1 MFLTKEKLIKILE
14 KYSVRIFF
22 LVYLAMGIA
31 LFRSYGISVDE
42 PLERVNGVVSLIE
55 VGKTFDL
62 LTIKKNEFLNRY
74 VKTRFEAA
82 KLPLE
87 YKDHDLAKYRDRFYP
102 VAFTLPAMAL
112 ERLFNLNEERQTY
125 LFRHLLNF
133 LVCALGVF
141 ALYRLAERRFSDWR
155 IGLLAALFLILS
167 PRFFAESFYNSKD
180 LVLMAFFAIV
190 MNTMIGFL
198 VKPSWRS
205 LLWHA
210 LASGLAMD
218 VRLMAIVFPLGT
230 TILVAIKILRRELE
244 WKKALAYLAVYFC
257 FLALFLFC
265 TWPYLWEDPFGRLSQ
280 AFVYMA
286 KLDFP
291 VASLYLGHIYPS
303 TQLPW
308 HYLPVWI
315 SITTPLLYLAL
326 FFIGAVATLK
336 AVVLRHWRLWNT
348 NEELQDLIFLVI
360 CVVPVLAVVLL
371 RSVLYDGWRHMYFI
385 YPAFL
390 MVAMKGWFLIWTWA
404 KSKELTKYLA
414 ALVITVSLAN
424 TAFWMIKAH
433 PLQNVYFN
441 PLAGKN
447 WKENFDVD
455 YWGLANRQALEYIL
469 EHDDRSVIRVW
480 AASFTPLFLKQLFS
494 EQSNRIVAVSK
505 VESAD
510 YILTNYRSD
519 FIDHLRDA
527 KTHLFHQVKIDDEV
541 IISLYKKDQ
550 EATSLSVHSGDKF
563 YFGLTQNGLPY
574 LVEESVSADRAHYG
588 WSNPEGWGVWSDG
601 VSARIYFPH
610 LDQKTEE
617 VVLRVKAF
625 ISPLHPVQRVNIC
638 IIGSDCKPFVFST
651 NDSQIIRIH
660 LDQPKRRRDLAL
672 EFEFLSAVTP
682 LSLGISDDVRLLS
695 IGLESIQLY

>member
-1 MFLTKEKLIKILE
+1 MKRIKKAKLLFVSLFFITFVLLGTKI
-14 KYSVRIFF
+14 YPD
-22 LVYLAMGIA
+22 
-31 LFRSYGISVDE
+31 YGVPSDE
-42 PLERVNGVVSLIE
+42 GLERANGMVSILYI
-55 VGKTFDL
+55 GKYFDL
-62 LTIKKNEFLNRY
+62 ANIVENPVFDGYKN
-74 VKTRFEAA
+74 V
-82 KLPLE
+82 
-87 YKDHDLAKYRDRFYP
+87 DLSNWWARHYP
-102 VAFTLPAMAL
+102 VGYTAPAMAL
-112 ERLFNLNEERQTY
+112 ERLFNLNDERQTY

-190 MNTMIGFL
+190 MNSMISFIL
-198 VKPSWRS
+198 KPSWRS

-230 TILVAIKILRRELE
+230 TMLVAIKILRGELE
-244 WKKALAYLAVYFC
+244 WKKALGYLVVYFC
-257 FLALFLFC
+257 FLALFLFS

-280 AFVYMA
+280 AFFYMA

-315 SITTPLLYLAL
+315 GITTPLLYLAL
-326 FFIGAVATLK
+326 FFIGSVATLK
-336 AVVLRHWRLWNT
+336 TLVLRHWRLWNT

-385 YPAFL
+385 YPALL
-390 MVAMKGWFLIWTWA
+390 MVAMKGWFLVWTWA
-404 KSKELTKYLA
+404 KSKKLTKYLA

-469 EHDDRSVIRVW
+469 AHDDRSVIRVW
-480 AASFTPLFLKQLFS
+480 AVDPLLMPLEMAKTVVPSDQKSRLIILPRQN
-494 EQSNRIVAVSK
+494 EWEHADYVVSNYRLNPQGVDDSRFVKVHNVSVARESIVAV
-505 VESAD
+505 
-510 YILTNYRSD
+510 
-519 FIDHLRDA
+519 
-527 KTHLFHQVKIDDEV
+527 
-541 IISLYKKDQ
+541 YKK
-550 EATSLSVHSGDKF
+550 V
-563 YFGLTQNGLPY
+563 P
-574 LVEESVSADRAHYG
+574 
-588 WSNPEGWGVWSDG
+588 
-601 VSARIYFPH
+601 
-610 LDQKTEE
+610 
-617 VVLRVKAF
+617 
-625 ISPLHPVQRVNIC
+625 
-638 IIGSDCKPFVFST
+638 
-651 NDSQIIRIH
+651 
-660 LDQPKRRRDLAL
+660 
-672 EFEFLSAVTP
+672 
-682 LSLGISDDVRLLS
+682 
-695 IGLESIQLY
+695 

>member
-1 MFLTKEKLIKILE
+1 MKRIQRAKLIFVSLFFIAFVLIGTKIYPDYGVPSDEGLERANGMVSILYIGKHLHLANILE
-14 KYSVRIFF
+14 NPVF
-22 LVYLAMGIA
+22 AG
-31 LFRSYGISVDE
+31 
-42 PLERVNGVVSLIE
+42 
-55 VGKTFDL
+55 
-62 LTIKKNEFLNRY
+62 
-74 VKTRFEAA
+74 
-82 KLPLE
+82 
-87 YKDHDLAKYRDRFYP
+87 YRDVDLSNWWARHYP
-102 VAFTLPAMAL
+102 VGYTVPAMAL

-480 AASFTPLFLKQLFS
+480 AVDPLLMPLEMAKTVVPSDQKSRLIILPRQN
-494 EQSNRIVAVSK
+494 EWDH
-505 VESAD
+505 AD
-510 YILTNYRSD
+510 YVVSNYRLNPKDVGDSR
-519 FIDHLRDA
+519 FIKVHTVSVARESIV
-527 KTHLFHQVKIDDEV
+527 TV
-541 IISLYKKDQ
+541 YKK
-550 EATSLSVHSGDKF
+550 V
-563 YFGLTQNGLPY
+563 P
-574 LVEESVSADRAHYG
+574 
-588 WSNPEGWGVWSDG
+588 
-601 VSARIYFPH
+601 
-610 LDQKTEE
+610 
-617 VVLRVKAF
+617 
-625 ISPLHPVQRVNIC
+625 
-638 IIGSDCKPFVFST
+638 
-651 NDSQIIRIH
+651 
-660 LDQPKRRRDLAL
+660 
-672 EFEFLSAVTP
+672 
-682 LSLGISDDVRLLS
+682 
-695 IGLESIQLY
+695 

>member
-1 MFLTKEKLIKILE
+1 MKRIQRAKLIFVSLFFIAFVLIGTKIYPDYGVPSDEGLERANGMVSILYIGKHLHLANILE
-14 KYSVRIFF
+14 NPVF
-22 LVYLAMGIA
+22 AG
-31 LFRSYGISVDE
+31 
-42 PLERVNGVVSLIE
+42 
-55 VGKTFDL
+55 
-62 LTIKKNEFLNRY
+62 
-74 VKTRFEAA
+74 
-82 KLPLE
+82 
-87 YKDHDLAKYRDRFYP
+87 YRDVDLSNWWARHYP
-102 VAFTLPAMAL
+102 VGYTVPAMAL

-244 WKKALAYLAVYFC
+244 WKKALAYLAVYLGGA
-257 FLALFLFC
+257 FLVTFSFWPLLWHNGPSQFLEAILFMVKYQF
-265 TWPYLWEDPFGRLSQ
+265 E
-280 AFVYMA
+280 MN
-286 KLDFP
+286 
-291 VASLYLGHIYPS
+291 SLYLGHIYPS

-480 AASFTPLFLKQLFS
+480 AVDPLLMPLEMAKTVVPSDQKSRLIILPRQN
-494 EQSNRIVAVSK
+494 EWDH
-505 VESAD
+505 AD
-510 YILTNYRSD
+510 YVVSNYRLNPKDVGDSR
-519 FIDHLRDA
+519 FIKVHTVSVARESIV
-527 KTHLFHQVKIDDEV
+527 TV
-541 IISLYKKDQ
+541 YKK
-550 EATSLSVHSGDKF
+550 V
-563 YFGLTQNGLPY
+563 P
-574 LVEESVSADRAHYG
+574 
-588 WSNPEGWGVWSDG
+588 
-601 VSARIYFPH
+601 
-610 LDQKTEE
+610 
-617 VVLRVKAF
+617 
-625 ISPLHPVQRVNIC
+625 
-638 IIGSDCKPFVFST
+638 
-651 NDSQIIRIH
+651 
-660 LDQPKRRRDLAL
+660 
-672 EFEFLSAVTP
+672 
-682 LSLGISDDVRLLS
+682 
-695 IGLESIQLY
+695 